1 MKKIKM
7 LGMVSAGLLAVS
19 PLLAQTEKGDWAQFG
34 RYAEANRNVQIPAN
48 VVFMGNSITD
58 GWWPADSTFFKEN
71 NFVDRGISGQTTSEM
86 LVRFRQD
93 VINLHPKAVVIL
105 AGINDIAHN
114 NGVISLENVF
124 GNLVSMAE
132 LAKCHDIQVILCSVL
147 PAYDFP
153 WRPGMEPA
161 GKVIRLN
168 EMIKDYADKQGLTY
182 VDYSADF
189 GTPIEYRVGRHLEG
203 AKEIINWANMMLM
216 DPEKEVQATWPGYDE
231 LMDKK
236 CGYFLKNPETADSK
250 LVFEI

>member
-19 PLLAQTEKGDWAQFG
+19 PLLAQTEKGDWEQFG

-182 VDYSADF
+182 VDYHSAMKDARN
-189 GTPIEYRVGRHLEG
+189 GLPENLSKDGVHPTLKGYKIMEKIILE
-203 AKEIINWANMMLM
+203 AIH
-216 DPEKEVQATWPGYDE
+216 ATV
-231 LMDKK
+231 K
-236 CGYFLKNPETADSK
+236 
-250 LVFEI
+250 